1 VALDGTRTFSVQLRD
16 ALIPDAFVLA
26 DPSDAFI
33 ARIRAGFVLL
43 QAGMGIGLIRGC
55 IALMNQVKGP
65 LTNTST
71 FSRSSSLTSL
81 RGSKPPYLGSPQRRS
96 TPTRPIGEP

>member
-1 VALDGTRTFSVQLRD
+1 MAVVPCGGDGVALSDNTKFVALDGTRTFSVQLRD
-16 ALIPDAFVLA
+16 AFIPDAFVLA

-55 IALMNQVKGP
+55 IALKN
-65 LTNTST
+65 
-71 FSRSSSLTSL
+71 
-81 RGSKPPYLGSPQRRS
+81 
-96 TPTRPIGEP
+96 